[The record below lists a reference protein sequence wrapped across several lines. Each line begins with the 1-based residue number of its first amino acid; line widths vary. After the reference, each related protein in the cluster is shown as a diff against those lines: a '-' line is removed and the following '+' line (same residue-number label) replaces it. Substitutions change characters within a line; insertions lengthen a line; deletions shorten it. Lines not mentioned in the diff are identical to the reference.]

1 MGERRKYERRRPGH
15 YSAVYDRD
23 TQKILG
29 RLANVSTEGFML
41 ISEQPIES
49 DRGFRC
55 RVILP
60 EEMNAGTSVSFD
72 ARSLWC
78 KEGSAPRTFNNGLH
92 FTNISLKE
100 VELLERLTHHPAFQ
114 H

>member
-1 MGERRKYERRRPGH
+1 MGERRKYERRRPSH

-23 TQKILG
+23 TQQILG
-29 RLANVSTEGFML
+29 RLANLSTEGFML
-41 ISEQPIES
+41 ISERPIAG
-49 DRGFRC
+49 DRDFRC

-60 EEMNAGTSVSFD
+60 EDMNAGTSVSFD

-78 KEGSAPRTFNNGLH
+78 RDGSTPGTHSNGFH
-92 FTNISLKE
+92 FTNIKLRD
-100 VELLERLTHHPAFQ
+100 VEILERLTHHPAFQ